1 MHRWAVVFLLLP
13 VMAGAQHHR
22 NALGFTAERT
32 DLGLSILNNS
42 GVKSRS
48 GGYGLGVFYHRRP
61 TAVFSW
67 SGLFSA
73 GRLTEWSEDA
83 RPGSSATC
91 LRADAGISLL
101 PQALFANQDRRR
113 FRIPLKAGYTLQYWR
128 DATGTGH
135 AGNLAVA
142 AGYGAG
148 LEYDFKNWGL
158 VCSVMHHQRLNMDF
172 RTFLTARMGL
182 TISM

>member
-1 MHRWAVVFLLLP
+1 MRGWAVVFFLLP

-32 DLGLSILNNS
+32 DFGLSILNNN

-48 GGYGLGVFYHRRP
+48 GGYGLGVFYQHRP

-83 RPGSSATC
+83 RPGSSANC
-91 LRADAGISLL
+91 FRADARISLL
-101 PQALFANQDRRR
+101 PQALFTNPDQRR
-113 FRIPLKAGYTLQYWR
+113 FRIPVMAGYTVQFWR
-128 DATGTGH
+128 EATGGH
-135 AGNLAVA
+135 AGNVAVA

-148 LEYDFKNWGL
+148 LEYDFEHWGL

-172 RTFLTARMGL
+172 RTFLTVRMGL
-182 TISM
+182 TISL